1 MEMVS
6 NNASEITKFVRDI
19 KSEELLEVLFSHY
32 QAIIDNHSVTTLN
45 DTMWFFVIKDE
56 IKRRKNEA

>member
-1 MEMVS
+1 MEVVS

-19 KSEELLEVLFSHY
+19 ESDKLLEVLFSHY

-56 IKRRKNEA
+56 IKRRKNET